1 MYVRALSIIFHPSLN
16 PEKRDR
22 RSVVT
27 IKRRIRLLHTA
38 DLHLGSPLKSIG
50 QTSGRLGEL
59 LLDAT
64 FTVMKRICDL
74 AIMEQVD
81 FMVISGDLYDRE
93 ARSIKAGYFLREQ
106 FQRLADYQIPVFIIA
121 GNHDPLSEDSGF
133 IVFPQNVYVF
143 GCDETE
149 YRDVLDTEGEVIAR
163 VIGRSYKSRFATENI
178 IETYGALGV
187 VDDEVWNIALLHTA
201 LEPDKSH
208 YLPCTARE
216 LANVKGIDYWALGHT
231 HSVQVV
237 HKDPLIVYPGIP
249 QGRAPDEAGR
259 GGCLIVD
266 LIPGEEGRVE
276 FVPVSPVVWRIEEVG
291 IDSNPVEP
299 PENIDDVVAL
309 LKSRAEELLAESSIL
324 NERLLLTGGDDLPR
338 ARRASVNRIAGYI
351 VRWILSGRG
360 EVHRQFTAQE
370 EETVETLLAA
380 LRPMYGTAQV
390 GETPFIW
397 SETVKLRTGLPL
409 PELDDL
415 QTGDE
420 TFQELDRVIKELC
433 TEEGLKQVTGVLGE
447 VWEEGETTED
457 YNPLKMQYSKDK
469 GPNSLTSL
477 IEDAKRLVIEE
488 IMKGRA
494 Q

>member
-1 MYVRALSIIFHPSLN
+1 M
-16 PEKRDR
+16 
-22 RSVVT
+22 
-27 IKRRIRLLHTA
+27 
-38 DLHLGSPLKSIG
+38 GSPLKSIG

-64 FTVMKRICDL
+64 FTAMERICDL
-74 AIMEQVD
+74 AIEEQVD

-106 FQRLADYQIPVFIIA
+106 LQRLADYQIPVFIIT

-133 IVFPQNVYVF
+133 IVFPQNVYAF
-143 GCDETE
+143 GCNETE
-149 YRDVLDTEGEVIAR
+149 YRDVLNAEGEVIAR
-163 VIGRSYKSRFATENI
+163 VIGRSYKTRFETENI

-187 VDDEVWNIALLHTA
+187 ADDEVWNIALLHTA

-208 YLPCTARE
+208 YFPCTARE
-216 LANVKGIDYWALGHT
+216 LADVKGIDYWALGHT

-259 GGCLIVD
+259 GGCLVVD
-266 LIPGEEGRVE
+266 LIPGQEGRVE
-276 FVPVSPVVWRIEEVG
+276 FIPVSPVVWRIEEVR
-291 IDSNPVEP
+291 IDSNPEGSL
-299 PENIDDVVAL
+299 ENIDDVVAL
-309 LKSRAEELLAESSIL
+309 LKSRAEELLAESSAL
-324 NERLLLTGGDDLPR
+324 NDRLLLTGGDDFTHACR
-338 ARRASVNRIAGYI
+338 ARVSQITGYI

-380 LRPMYGTAQV
+380 MRPLYGTVQI

-397 SETVKLRTGLPL
+397 SETVKIRTGLPI

-415 QTGDE
+415 VKGDE
-420 TFQELDRVIKELC
+420 TFRELDRVIKGLY

-457 YNPLKMQYSKDK
+457 YNPLKMQYRKDE

-477 IEDAKRLVIEE
+477 IEDAKRLVVEE